1 MNPNNAR
8 KSDEKESQIHSN
20 SAGFS
25 YWIANNA
32 ISVYK
37 QLPKPDENGESGQQ
51 VQRGCG

>member
-1 MNPNNAR
+1 MKKKA
-8 KSDEKESQIHSN
+8 KSIAILLVFLIGLD
-20 SAGFS
+20 
-25 YWIANNA
+25 WIANNA

>member
-1 MNPNNAR
+1 MKKKA
-8 KSDEKESQIHSN
+8 KSI
-20 SAGFS
+20 AILLVFF